1 MADETC
7 VEVNCCPLGYTV
19 PGLNGTLA
27 LSGDDSTATDPNIA
41 DGEFVVAEEAK
52 WVSCQIPALNSNT
65 LNAYSTS
72 PIHPQAATTF
82 NNVQIGFYA
91 YAVAICKT
99 FSATLGSANITVN
112 SAQALQVGQIAELAT
127 NFFPYGTTILNISG
141 VTITLS
147 NVSLGNTSGSTP
159 IISFRPKTGPI
170 TISGN
175 PLIPTG
181 TKVASVSS
189 SIVTLDTATIA
200 PAALTRLVV
209 AFFPAEIDPNVFDE
223 AQLFT

>member
-19 PGLNGTLA
+19 PGLGGTLA
-27 LSGDDSTATDPNIA
+27 LAGDDSTATDPNIA
-41 DGEFVVAEEAK
+41 DGEFVVAEEAQ
-52 WVSCQIPALNSNT
+52 WVSCLVPGLNSK
-65 LNAYSTS
+65 LLSTFS
-72 PIHPQAATTF
+72 TPPIHPQAATTF

-91 YAVAICKT
+91 YAVAVCRT
-99 FSATLGSANITVN
+99 FSATLGSADITVN

-127 NFFPYGTTILNISG
+127 SFFPYGTTILNISG
-141 VTITLS
+141 VIITLS
-147 NVSLGNTSGSTP
+147 NVSLANTSGSTP
-159 IISFRPKTGPI
+159 IISFRPKTGPV

-200 PAALTRLVV
+200 PGSLTRLVV
-209 AFFPAEIDPNVFDE
+209 AFFPAKIDPNVQDE
-223 AQLFT
+223 DQLFT